1 MSRTIKEYPY
11 SEEFGDTL
19 YCTAE
24 SIKEFELPGAASDI
38 SKDFKEN
45 RLIVSFSA
53 EAKEDEKGIFITA
66 STNDN
71 KDIPSDLRG
80 LSITRIVDEV
90 EFVDAIYESVINGGT
105 MDESKVI
112 QDILL
117 GIMKDF
123 VTEFVFPA
131 GYYVKNNGSWV
142 NCL

>member
-38 SKDFKEN
+38 SKDFKES

-66 STNDN
+66 STSDN
-71 KDIPSDLRG
+71 EDTPSDLRG
-80 LSITRIVDEV
+80 LSLTRVADEV
-90 EFVDAIYESVINGGT
+90 EFVDAIYDSVTNSRT
-105 MDESKVI
+105 MDEDKVI
-112 QDILL
+112 QNILL

-123 VTEFVFPA
+123 ITEFVLPA